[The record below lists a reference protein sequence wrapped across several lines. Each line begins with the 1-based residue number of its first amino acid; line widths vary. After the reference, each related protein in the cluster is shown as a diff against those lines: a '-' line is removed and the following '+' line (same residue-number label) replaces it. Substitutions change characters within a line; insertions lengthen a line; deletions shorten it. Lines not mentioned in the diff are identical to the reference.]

1 MEDKYKNWKQK
12 TKFVDEIYM
21 NLLTKIVN
29 TMPKE
34 VISKYDAQYGILATV
49 FRATHGV
56 YIVIPIM
63 NTFLAMK
70 VPDAILRTNLLLNL
84 QQKKIFI

>member
-1 MEDKYKNWKQK
+1 
-12 TKFVDEIYM
+12 M
-21 NLLTKIVN
+21 NLLTKMVN
-29 TMPKE
+29 IMPKE

-49 FRATHGV
+49 FKATHGV

-84 QQKKIFI
+84 QQKKSISIKFINTQNFSIDLVY

>member
-1 MEDKYKNWKQK
+1 
-12 TKFVDEIYM
+12 
-21 NLLTKIVN
+21 
-29 TMPKE
+29 MPKE

-49 FRATHGV
+49 FKATHGV

-84 QQKKIFI
+84 QQKKSISIKFINTQNFSIDLVY